1 MERWDLYTAD
11 RKPTGETHIR
21 GEELPRE
28 PLSSGGACLVR
39 NSCGEYLISQ
49 RAADRPTFPLFW
61 ESIGGSVLQGE
72 TKPGQGALRE
82 VKEEVGLDL
91 TPDCG
96 KLVFSQVRD
105 RIDGRKFGDI
115 LDVWLFT
122 YDGEVDLS
130 NATTKEVAQTRWM
143 TPEQIDDLYQSD
155 RLVRT
160 LGYFFEKIAGK
171 NIAE

>member
-1 MERWDLYTAD
+1 M
-11 RKPTGETHIR
+11 
-21 GEELPRE
+21 
-28 PLSSGGACLVR
+28 
-39 NSCGEYLISQ
+39 
-49 RAADRPTFPLFW
+49 
-61 ESIGGSVLQGE
+61 
-72 TKPGQGALRE
+72 
-82 VKEEVGLDL
+82 KEEVGLDL

>member
-1 MERWDLYTAD
+1 MRQA
-11 RKPTGETHIR
+11 G
-21 GEELPRE
+21 
-28 PLSSGGACLVR
+28 
-39 NSCGEYLISQ
+39 
-49 RAADRPTFPLFW
+49 
-61 ESIGGSVLQGE
+61 
-72 TKPGQGALRE
+72 
-82 VKEEVGLDL
+82 
-91 TPDCG
+91 
-96 KLVFSQVRD
+96 FSQVRD